1 MGARCMWDGK
11 GTPAGLLPEGSNGG
25 VEAGKEERP
34 PGSEDTLASLG
45 LVVGG
50 WGGGGVTED
59 CDEESLIDNGASLS
73 GDEVDS
79 MVMWDG
85 DVVDV
90 DSGRLWCSDW
100 EEGGRQSR

>member
-34 PGSEDTLASLG
+34 PGSEDTLASVG

-50 WGGGGVTED
+50 GGGGGVTED

-79 MVMWDG
+79 MVMG
-85 DVVDV
+85 DFEAVDCCE
-90 DSGRLWCSDW
+90 GLLRSD
-100 EEGGRQSR
+100 